1 MLRNELNKKYH
12 MYVEK
17 WIKENLLYVCWE
29 MNYRKSIIVSK
40 WYWREMREKDSFK
53 NNQIDEGLEKWQYRC
68 LLGAKFIVEVAR
80 NNIKYEII
88 WKWWNKKLGDI

>member
-1 MLRNELNKKYH
+1 
-12 MYVEK
+12 
-17 WIKENLLYVCWE
+17 
-29 MNYRKSIIVSK
+29 
-40 WYWREMREKDSFK
+40 MREKDSFK
-53 NNQIDEGLEKWQYRC
+53 NNQIDEGLEKWQYRY

>member
-1 MLRNELNKKYH
+1 MK
-12 MYVEK
+12 EK
-17 WIKENLLYVCWE
+17 VLYVYWE
-29 MNYRKSIIVSK
+29 MNYRKSIIVAK

-53 NNQIDEGLEKWQYRC
+53 NNQIDEGLEKWKYRC